1 MRLSQETDYAVR
13 MVVVLAGAHAQGADA
28 MGASAIGE
36 QACIPRP
43 TALKV
48 LRMLKDSGIV
58 RSTMGAGG
66 GYRLA
71 RDPESIDLRQV
82 IEAIEGKIE
91 ISRCLCP
98 EYECSRTGKKHERC
112 RFHKVYKRLN
122 DKLVGELEK
131 VTFGCAQSG
140 ED

>member
-13 MVVVLAGAHAQGADA
+13 MVVVLASAYGSDA

-36 QACIPRP
+36 EACIPRP

-71 RDPESIDLRQV
+71 RDPDSINLKEV

-98 EYECSRTGKKHERC
+98 EYECSRTGTKHERC
-112 RFHKVYKRLN
+112 RFHHIYERLN
-122 DKLVGELEK
+122 NQLMRELEK
-131 VTFGCAQSG
+131 VSFGCAEG
-140 ED
+140 EEA